1 MLLNRF
7 ILGRSYRHNSSG
19 YGELLRRLMQCL
31 DEPFHQRK
39 GNGDSEP
46 LTPAVVV
53 VLRHHQVRTLA
64 IDALMAVNGE
74 LLARAVHPYRLAYI
88 FHAVEF

>member
-31 DEPFHQRK
+31 DEPFNQRK
-39 GNGDSEP
+39 GN
-46 LTPAVVV
+46 
-53 VLRHHQVRTLA
+53 
-64 IDALMAVNGE
+64 
-74 LLARAVHPYRLAYI
+74 
-88 FHAVEF
+88 

>member
-1 MLLNRF
+1 
-7 ILGRSYRHNSSG
+7 
-19 YGELLRRLMQCL
+19 MQCL
-31 DEPFHQRK
+31 DELAHQRK

-46 LTPAVVV
+46 LPPAVVV
-53 VLRHHQVRTLA
+53 VLRYHQVRALP
-64 IDALMAVNGE
+64 IDALMAVYGE